1 MEKDIDFESTNT
13 QLTNRKTYQA
23 QIVWTTVVAVSVAL
37 LAFYQLAKKLPPSKM
52 NIPTIQVVNVQQQPM
67 EVGFSRA
74 IAGENPEPIPV
85 VPVDVDP
92 R

>member
-13 QLTNRKTYQA
+13 QLTNSKTYQA
-23 QIVWTTVVAVSVAL
+23 QIVWTTVVALSLGL

-52 NIPTIQVVNVQQQPM
+52 NIPTIQVVQSQPV

-74 IAGENPEPIPV
+74 VASENPEPIPV
-85 VPVDVDP
+85 MPVEVHP
-92 R
+92 H

>member
-23 QIVWTTVVAVSVAL
+23 QIVWTTVVAVAVAL
-37 LAFYQLAKKLPPSKM
+37 LAFYQLARKLPPSKM
-52 NIPTIQVVNVQQQPM
+52 NIPTIQVVNVQHPM

-74 IAGENPEPIPV
+74 VAAENPDPIRVIPV
-85 VPVDVDP
+85 DIQP